1 MTGLLVSG
9 VLGFMMGIVSVMQIR
24 ATSPLTHN
32 ISGTAKAGVQSILA
46 FYIWG
51 NEVTVKACL
60 GECEVSTEVCT
71 CCRVR
76 GILRRRVETS
86 EIPSTRTAGSAHAS
100 MPGLRNRMVIFRLIQ
115 YSTVGL

>member
-9 VLGFMMGIVSVMQIR
+9 LLGFMMGIVSVMQIR

-60 GECEVSTEVCT
+60 GE
-71 CCRVR
+71 
-76 GILRRRVETS
+76 
-86 EIPSTRTAGSAHAS
+86 
-100 MPGLRNRMVIFRLIQ
+100 
-115 YSTVGL
+115 